1 MDIVEICIGGSGNG
15 NWSLCP
21 DVGRVCPQTR
31 ETGAGTGVIGGL
43 LNPIRSGTREQETES
58 RQTGLR
64 RAKRKL
70 NPKATGRLKP
80 LRLFSTLLAIA
91 LTDRIVSAI
100 VDF

>member
-43 LNPIRSGTREQETES
+43 LNPIRRTVVHNRLRES
-58 RQTGLR
+58 
-64 RAKRKL
+64 
-70 NPKATGRLKP
+70 
-80 LRLFSTLLAIA
+80 
-91 LTDRIVSAI
+91 DRGQKQNEK
-100 VDF
+100 